1 MKPEVQPKNEGKIE
15 HAGDAI
21 EDLNVKKE
29 LSEGILLQ
37 ELVVDDNSNY
47 GGYGSYGIYNSYEF
61 LHAWFNFIYYLGFYA
76 YLMNLSKIQGVIC
89 KKFESAIKCT
99 CENAG
104 PPLALVYQ

>member
-61 LHAWFNFIYYLGFYA
+61 LHAWFNFIILFGLLCLFYEFVKNLGCY
-76 YLMNLSKIQGVIC
+76 M
-89 KKFESAIKCT
+89 
-99 CENAG
+99 
-104 PPLALVYQ
+104 